1 MGVGFSAFHQ
11 LCGLSHMVSNSL
23 GPSTAPLWDSGIH
36 ICLQGT
42 CTLYPCPWGDRSQ
55 LHIPISCRRICQL
68 ISPWDESY
76 LSPSPGHSRT

>member
-11 LCGLSHMVSNSL
+11 LCGLSCMVSNSL
-23 GPSTAPLWDSGIH
+23 GPSTAPLWDSGLH

-55 LHIPISCRRICQL
+55 PTF
-68 ISPWDESY
+68 
-76 LSPSPGHSRT
+76 PSPAGTYANSFPPGMKATCPHLQVT